1 MQEANDARLELADG
15 FEIDEGD
22 RQLTMR
28 FPISKNNNSLRT
40 YQLSIKEL

>member
-1 MQEANDARLELADG
+1 MQEANDARVELADG

-28 FPISKNNNSLRT
+28 FSCQGIIIICL
-40 YQLSIKEL
+40 LIIC

>member
-1 MQEANDARLELADG
+1 MFHTVDEANDARVELADG

-28 FPISKNNNSLRT
+28 FCIN
-40 YQLSIKEL
+40 YIVC